1 MRNASS
7 PEQSLFPAG
16 DHDSHEPMLELPA
29 GALGHLS
36 LGRGLSGFDVGRL
49 VLLRRFPEV
58 DEAAFRS
65 AILSAA
71 AIAGPRLIKVLGGAR
86 VVGQLAVSSE
96 YVEGIGLVELTE
108 ASTHHGFPVSPAV
121 ALRIMQDALSA
132 VRDARRLFEARN
144 AGPIPRLLFP
154 ETVWIAEF
162 GEAFL
167 TESGVIGS
175 LLRVPAL
182 RDTRAG
188 TAQLSPEEL
197 AGESPTPE
205 SDVFAAG
212 ALLWHLLAGRPLFDG
227 VSSAELER
235 QIRERP
241 IPRLDTIERLGLPV
255 PAPVVG
261 IVERALKRDPSER
274 YATPEEMGQALASLP
289 AGWIA
294 TERQVRE
301 ALAQLAP
308 DLLDA
313 RRSRLLLASRE
324 SDRPQFSHWDAP
336 TQTRTNVLKKEV
348 NADGDGDGR
357 PTVIHSEP
365 TFEATTVR
373 PPSDGEETGSRFFR
387 TSGFHAGSA
396 VSVGAKH
403 SSVPPRKRRLAP
415 IAAGAAFV
423 LLVAVGVSALLRSN
437 PEAATA
443 NPAVGEQPAKP
454 NLQAGAPNP
463 LPTAAEPSTIV
474 APRSAAA
481 PDASAPDASAPHA
494 TAPKAAPRTEPS
506 SQESA
511 GDQPATEQSAPRKFR
526 PRTIEP
532 YRPKGI

>member
-1 MRNASS
+1 
-7 PEQSLFPAG
+7 
-16 DHDSHEPMLELPA
+16 
-29 GALGHLS
+29 
-36 LGRGLSGFDVGRL
+36 
-49 VLLRRFPEV
+49 
-58 DEAAFRS
+58 
-65 AILSAA
+65 
-71 AIAGPRLIKVLGGAR
+71 
-86 VVGQLAVSSE
+86 
-96 YVEGIGLVELTE
+96 
-108 ASTHHGFPVSPAV
+108 
-121 ALRIMQDALSA
+121 
-132 VRDARRLFEARN
+132 
-144 AGPIPRLLFP
+144 LLFA

-167 TESGVIGS
+167 TDSGVIGS

-197 AGESPTPE
+197 AGKPPTPE

-212 ALLWHLLAGRPLFDG
+212 ALLWHLLAGRPLFEG

-261 IVERALKRDPSER
+261 IVERALKRDPKER

-308 DLLDA
+308 ELLDA

-336 TQTRTNVLKKEV
+336 TQTRTNVLKKERESD
-348 NADGDGDGR
+348 AGR
-357 PTVIHSEP
+357 PTVIHTEP
-365 TFEATTVR
+365 ALEATTVR
-373 PPSDGEETGSRFFR
+373 PPSDGEEVGSRFFR
-387 TSGFHAGSA
+387 ASGFHTGSA
-396 VSVGAKH
+396 VSVGAKN

-437 PEAATA
+437 PKSSTEST
-443 NPAVGEQPAKP
+443 AVGEQPTKRNEEA
-454 NLQAGAPNP
+454 AAPSP
-463 LPTAAEPSTIV
+463 RPTAADPSMTV
-474 APRSAAA
+474 APRSATP
-481 PDASAPDASAPHA
+481 PDPSAPDAGVPHA
-494 TAPKAAPRTEPS
+494 NAAPKAGPRAEPS
-506 SQESA
+506 ALEPAS
-511 GDQPATEQSAPRKFR
+511 DQPATDSSTPRKFR